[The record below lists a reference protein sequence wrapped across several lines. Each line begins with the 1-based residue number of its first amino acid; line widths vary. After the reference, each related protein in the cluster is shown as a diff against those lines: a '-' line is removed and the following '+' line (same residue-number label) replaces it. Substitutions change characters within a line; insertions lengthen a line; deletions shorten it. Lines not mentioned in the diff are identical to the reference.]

1 MTPEGSA
8 LTPDGVLMR
17 GGLLALVGFV
27 IAGLVIWVG
36 MRIRRKGGMTIP
48 LALGVAV
55 GGFLFA
61 PILNTVAALS
71 RPPGSNA
78 PAPFPSVG
86 VEQVVELVVTV
97 GFLLWLQ
104 SLKTGSR

>member
-1 MTPEGSA
+1 M
-8 LTPDGVLMR
+8 LR
-17 GGLLALVGFV
+17 GGLLALAGFV

-36 MRIRRKGGMTIP
+36 MRIRRKGGMTIQ

-61 PILNTVAALS
+61 PMLNTVAALS
-71 RPPGSNA
+71 RPPGSSA

-104 SLKTGSR
+104 TWRTRSR

>member
-1 MTPEGSA
+1 M
-8 LTPDGVLMR
+8 LR

-27 IAGLVIWVG
+27 IAGLVIGVG
-36 MRIRRKGGMTIP
+36 MRIRRKGGMTIQ

-61 PILNTVAALS
+61 PMLNTVAALW
-71 RPPGSNA
+71 RPPGPSG
-78 PAPFPSVG
+78 PTPFPSVG
-86 VEQVVELVVTV
+86 VEQVVELVVIV

-104 SLKTGSR
+104 TWRTRSR